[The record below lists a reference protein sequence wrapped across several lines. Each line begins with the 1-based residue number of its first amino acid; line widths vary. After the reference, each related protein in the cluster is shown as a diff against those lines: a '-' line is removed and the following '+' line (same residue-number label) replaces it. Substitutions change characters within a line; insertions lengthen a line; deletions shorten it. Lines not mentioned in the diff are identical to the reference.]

1 MRNILLI
8 IAALAVCAAC
18 SRTPDYVIPEE
29 RMANLMADIYLGD
42 AVVENEVKNF
52 GNDSLRKVLMQSIYA
67 KHGVTR
73 EDVDTSLYWYGHN
86 IQVYMEMCK
95 RTEEILQARIDEAE
109 QAGGKSDRAPR
120 RVSLDGDSV
129 NLWTGVV
136 SRRNSRELV
145 SDFISFNISTDKN
158 WERGDRYTL
167 SVKGLNTHRA
177 VTLNMAVDYN
187 DGTTEYRWF
196 TGPAEGMNRLLLVLD
211 SAKVATSL
219 YGTIHYAPS
228 PKEVS
233 YLDSI
238 TLVRTRGRNDNVRA
252 REGQK
257 TVRNRW

>member
-1 MRNILLI
+1 
-8 IAALAVCAAC
+8 
-18 SRTPDYVIPEE
+18 
-29 RMANLMADIYLGD
+29 
-42 AVVENEVKNF
+42 
-52 GNDSLRKVLMQSIYA
+52 
-67 KHGVTR
+67 
-73 EDVDTSLYWYGHN
+73 
-86 IQVYMEMCK
+86 MEMCK

-109 QAGGKSDRAPR
+109 QAGGRSEQAPR
-120 RVSLDGDSV
+120 RMSLDGDSV
-129 NLWTGVV
+129 NIWTGVV

-145 SDFISFNISTDKN
+145 SDFISFNVATDKN

-167 SVKGLNTHRA
+167 SVKGLNTHRQ

-196 TGPAEGMNRLLLVLD
+196 AGPAEGMNRLLLVLD

-219 YGTIHYAPS
+219 YGTIHYAPL

-238 TLVRTRGRNDNVRA
+238 SLVRTRGRNDNVRA

>member
-8 IAALAVCAAC
+8 AVALIVLAAC
-18 SRTPDYVIPEE
+18 SRTPGYVIPEE
-29 RMANLMADIYLGD
+29 RMASLMADIYLGD
-42 AVVENEVKNF
+42 AVVENDAKAF
-52 GNDSLRKVLMQSIYA
+52 AGDSLRKVLLQSIYA

-73 EDVDTSLYWYGHN
+73 EQVDTSLYWYGHN
-86 IQVYMEMCK
+86 IQKYMEMSR
-95 RTEEILQARIDEAE
+95 RTEDMLQARIDEAE
-109 QAGGKSDRAPR
+109 RAGGRAEKAPR
-120 RVSLDGDSV
+120 RTSLDGDSV
-129 NLWTGVV
+129 NIWTGLV

-167 SVKGLNTHRA
+167 SVKGLNTHRM

-196 TGPAEGMNRLLLVLD
+196 TGSAEGMNRLLLVLD
-211 SAKVATSL
+211 SAKVASTL
-219 YGTIHYAPS
+219 YGTIHYAPAQD
-228 PKEVS
+228 EVS

-252 REGQK
+252 REGQM
-257 TVRNRW
+257 TVRNR